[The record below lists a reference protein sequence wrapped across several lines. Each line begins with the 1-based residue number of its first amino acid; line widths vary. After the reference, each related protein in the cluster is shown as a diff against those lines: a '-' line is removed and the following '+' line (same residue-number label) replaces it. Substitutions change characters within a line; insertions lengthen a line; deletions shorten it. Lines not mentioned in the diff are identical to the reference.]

1 MSGENNK
8 EAANAA
14 KSRKKISGKNG
25 VLVFSF
31 TAAGILLVVAAG
43 ALVAKADFTEFL
55 AASCSGSWANP
66 ERAAGAPEAGAGAPA
81 DSFNAGNSAV
91 FAPQVGSQI
100 TCSGFDGSFDENT
113 RVVGAK
119 VRLSWLFK
127 YPEITK
133 PEEEA
138 PIENPAE
145 NAVPESPISESP
157 AEDSE
162 EPASEPEEKPAEAP
176 VSLPETPVLP
186 PAEPALEAAP
196 EPAIEPL
203 IEELNP
209 AEPQAWLIKK
219 VFAEESPQVRAELIF
234 DNLEKFL
241 QFDYSLDGEVWLP
254 VEDAQL
260 NIPILTWEDARRL
273 QIRITGL
280 RSGEG
285 LPDVYLD
292 SLWLE
297 VEQSPVVEPKEES
310 ITDQLGK
317 FADQVA
323 EAMAEI
329 PQTVEDFVE
338 AQAES
343 VPQITEA
350 DLAPIIVEPKPPEE
364 IFVFSKPD
372 SALNNLLGSVSALLP
387 ENEKISLSVSD
398 SGFSLAGKCSA
409 RYATVMMFTNPE
421 YVRSDPAKAL
431 INQALEC
438 LNGEFSADFS
448 AAVLPNNLSVG
459 SYYLYVADQPETG
472 LWTLS
477 AGPEI
482 LEVQKI
488 IR

>member
-8 EAANAA
+8 EAASAA

-31 TAAGILLVVAAG
+31 TAAGILLAVAAG

-127 YPEITK
+127 YPEMIK

-145 NAVPESPISESP
+145 NAVPESPVSEPP

-162 EPASEPEEKPAEAP
+162 APASEPEEKPAETPAP
-176 VSLPETPVLP
+176 LPETPALP
-186 PAEPALEAAP
+186 PAEPAPEAAP

-203 IEELNP
+203 IEEIDS

-280 RSGEG
+280 RSGED

-297 VEQSPVVEPKEES
+297 VEQSPVVEPEEES
-310 ITDQLGK
+310 L
-317 FADQVA
+317 ADQVENIA
-323 EAMAEI
+323 EQVGEAIADI
-329 PQTVEDFVE
+329 PEAVESLVQQSVE
-338 AQAES
+338 E
-343 VPQITEA
+343 VPQITEMQQAIKEPEKPKPVLTFALPNKNIA
-350 DLAPIIVEPKPPEE
+350 DLLASVSEVLEKEKFQVSIADEKLNISGECPSSYAAVLLFASAGDIKNDPSRAVINRSVACEKGS
-364 IFVFSKPD
+364 FSTSLEASILPD
-372 SALNNLLGSVSALLP
+372 SAP
-387 ENEKISLSVSD
+387 EQE
-398 SGFSLAGKCSA
+398 
-409 RYATVMMFTNPE
+409 
-421 YVRSDPAKAL
+421 
-431 INQALEC
+431 
-438 LNGEFSADFS
+438 
-448 AAVLPNNLSVG
+448 
-459 SYYLYVADQPETG
+459 YYLYIGEQEE
-472 LWTLS
+472 S
-477 AGPEI
+477 GPWKSFSGPKVVEI
-482 LEVQKI
+482 KKI
-488 IR
+488 FK